1 VSNQAALTRV
11 VQFPSMKEIQIT
23 IMDTGDFEVVSRGTT
38 QTFPA
43 AKVTEREEIALF
55 TKQCPRCEEQLEA
68 VMPQRRF
75 QARDVKHKNTI
86 FGDLRT

>member
-1 VSNQAALTRV
+1 
-11 VQFPSMKEIQIT
+11 MKEIQIT

-68 VMPQRRF
+68 DATEKISSTRC
-75 QARDVKHKNTI
+75 QAQEYDIWRLENIKPTENPD
-86 FGDLRT
+86 FE